1 MQKLNI
7 EKMEQEVLSGNVLV
21 EFGAE
26 WCGPCRAIQPLLEE
40 LSSEFKVITV
50 DIDQEQ
56 PNVMAEYGI
65 RSIPTILAYKD
76 GKVVSR
82 LVGLQSKSS
91 LKKMFE

>member
-1 MQKLNI
+1 
-7 EKMEQEVLSGNVLV
+7 
-21 EFGAE
+21 
-26 WCGPCRAIQPLLEE
+26 
-40 LSSEFKVITV
+40 VITV